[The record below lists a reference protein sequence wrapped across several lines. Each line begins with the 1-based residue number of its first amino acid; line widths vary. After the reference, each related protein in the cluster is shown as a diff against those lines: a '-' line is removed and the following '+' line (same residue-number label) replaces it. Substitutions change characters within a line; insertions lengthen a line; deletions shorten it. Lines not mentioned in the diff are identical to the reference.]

1 MASKVKLHISMSLDG
16 YVAGPDQGPEDPLG
30 KGGLALHD
38 WVGPT
43 RTFMAMQGDEGG
55 ETGIDDDHFAAA
67 SANVGAYIMGRKMFG
82 PIRGPWGSEDWQG
95 WWGPN
100 PPYHAPVFV
109 LTSHEREQ
117 IEMDGGTTFHFV
129 IDGIDSAL
137 AKAKVA
143 AGGQD
148 VLIAGG
154 ARVAQQYLRAGLVDE
169 MQVHVA
175 PILLGSGERLF
186 DDLYGGA
193 TGLESVSV
201 VASPAVAHFSFVCA
215 LAP

>member
-1 MASKVKLHISMSLDG
+1 MGSKVKLHISMSLDG

-43 RTFMAMQGDEGG
+43 RTFMAMQGGEGG

-67 SANVGAYIMGRKMFG
+67 SANVGAYIMGRNMFG

-95 WWGPN
+95 WWGRN

-109 LTSHEREQ
+109 LTSHEREP
-117 IEMDGGTTFHFV
+117 IEMEGGTTFHFV
-129 IDGIDSAL
+129 TDGIESAL
-137 AKAKVA
+137 AKAKDA
-143 AGGQD
+143 AEDRD

-154 ARVAQQYLRAGLVDE
+154 ALVAQQYMRAGLVDE
-169 MQVHVA
+169 MEIHVA
-175 PILLGSGERLF
+175 PLLLGSGERMF
-186 DDLYGGA
+186 DDLDGGA

-201 VASPAVAHFSFVCA
+201 VSSSAVAHFSFVRA
-215 LAP
+215 SAP